1 MVSGHRIW
9 IAYRK
14 GQHICLLLTLTL
26 LFVLSA
32 VRLQAG
38 QIFVWFPR
46 ARESC
51 LTVTMSLRS
60 VDSVGLLVP
69 LLLSFGTLVM
79 RLIKSNSDC
88 MCLVKS

>member
-9 IAYRK
+9 IADGK

-46 ARESC
+46 AQESC
-51 LTVTMSLRS
+51 FTATVSLRS
-60 VDSVGLLVP
+60 ADFVGLFVP
-69 LLLSFGTLVM
+69 LLLSFGTPVM
-79 RLIKSNSDC
+79 RLVKSNSDC
-88 MCLVKS
+88 TYLKS

>member
-9 IAYRK
+9 IADGK

-46 ARESC
+46 AQESC
-51 LTVTMSLRS
+51 FTATVSLRS
-60 VDSVGLLVP
+60 ADFVGLFCTPSAVIWH
-69 LLLSFGTLVM
+69 S
-79 RLIKSNSDC
+79 SDEIGEI
-88 MCLVKS
+88 

>member
-9 IAYRK
+9 IADGK

-46 ARESC
+46 AQESC
-51 LTVTMSLRS
+51 FTATVSLRS
-60 VDSVGLLVP
+60 ADLVGLFCTPSAVIWH
-69 LLLSFGTLVM
+69 S
-79 RLIKSNSDC
+79 SDEIGEI
-88 MCLVKS
+88 